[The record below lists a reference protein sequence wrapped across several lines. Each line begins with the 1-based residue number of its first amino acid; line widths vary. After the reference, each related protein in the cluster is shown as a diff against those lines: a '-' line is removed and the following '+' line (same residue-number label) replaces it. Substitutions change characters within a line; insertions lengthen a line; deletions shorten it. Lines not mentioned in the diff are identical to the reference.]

1 MIPSG
6 RQGDMHLCPLP
17 GHGCTPIVTASSDT
31 LINGMSAARVGDM
44 CGCGAV
50 IVTGFPSILINGR
63 PIAHLGS
70 PTSHG
75 GTIISGSPD
84 VGGGSDFGDAAGPA
98 IDFSRLGIL
107 SKDGTLD
114 EPKLNQLV
122 NDPGLQEKAKAAE
135 ALFSSATSN
144 TAIAPVCNHPDQVE
158 ELTRYIADEMNHR
171 YPRAV
176 GVKE

>member
-1 MIPSG
+1 MPSG

-63 PIAHLGS
+63 PMAHLGS

-84 VGGGSDFGDAAGPA
+84 VGGGSDFGDAAGP
-98 IDFSRLGIL
+98 
-107 SKDGTLD
+107 
-114 EPKLNQLV
+114 
-122 NDPGLQEKAKAAE
+122 
-135 ALFSSATSN
+135 
-144 TAIAPVCNHPDQVE
+144 
-158 ELTRYIADEMNHR
+158 
-171 YPRAV
+171 
-176 GVKE
+176 

>member
-31 LINGMSAARVGDM
+31 LINGISAARVGDM

-63 PIAHLGS
+63 PMAHLGS

-107 SKDGTLD
+107 RKDGTLD

-122 NDPGLQEKAKAAE
+122 NDPGLQEKAKA
-135 ALFSSATSN
+135 
-144 TAIAPVCNHPDQVE
+144 
-158 ELTRYIADEMNHR
+158 
-171 YPRAV
+171 
-176 GVKE
+176 